1 MPILSFLQA
10 SFFQATFRKSQTTH
24 AYSTQTMPSLKA
36 HQLQDVQDVLRV
48 PLTGQEVLIPLGPQ
62 AFVLGK
68 LQPPL
73 QRSEANQDD
82 EEEMVEYHH
91 APASSATT
99 ARVEIMTRSQARAR
113 LQEEIDVLRDKQ
125 KSTKPKPS
133 TKSTPPIARTLAC
146 IEIREEYDEKD
157 RPVSAQAINLSKQLK
172 LIQKEYDQDNDDT
185 DDDETSVD
193 DDGNGSVA
201 SFGETIPLEK
211 SARLPA
217 SDTEYDRIASRLE
230 ELARLED
237 EGEKEIPSEIPSSTK
252 SVATSARRATNSGWG
267 KGFLNAKSS
276 SGNRKL
282 SSKVAVAKTN
292 SANKAAAPVSD
303 IGQAADLQKS
313 SLKEEST
320 STDQNRSDVGNQNQ
334 AAAINAKPKVVKF
347 SSEPDRVKEIPRIVR
362 ESFGTAPSEEV
373 PLNPHEPVAAPSLVV
388 VPPKP
393 RSIIDQSVLAD
404 AVQER
409 PRRSTEASQTQPS
422 PSTVATDGR
431 RTIDTSTAAVDSE
444 RLVGMSRFARER
456 QRQKQ

>member
-1 MPILSFLQA
+1 MP
-10 SFFQATFRKSQTTH
+10 
-24 AYSTQTMPSLKA
+24 PLKA

-73 QRSEANQDD
+73 QRSEANQN

-91 APASSATT
+91 DAASSTTT

-113 LQEEIDVLRDKQ
+113 LQEETDVLRDKQ

-172 LIQKEYDQDNDDT
+172 LIQKEYDQDNNDT

-201 SFGETIPLEK
+201 SFGETIPLEQ

-217 SDTEYDRIASRLE
+217 RDTEYDRIAARLE

-237 EGEKEIPSEIPSSTK
+237 EGEKEIPSESPSSTK
-252 SVATSARRATNSGWG
+252 IVTPSVRGTTGWG
-267 KGFLNAKSS
+267 KGFLNAKSN

-282 SSKVAVAKTN
+282 SSKVAAAKSN
-292 SANKAAAPVSD
+292 SANKTAEPMSD
-303 IGQAADLQKS
+303 TGQAAATRGNLQTR
-313 SLKEEST
+313 LNEEST

-334 AAAINAKPKVVKF
+334 AAAINGKPKVVKF

-362 ESFGTAPSEEV
+362 ESFGTTSAKEV
-373 PLNPHEPVAAPSLVV
+373 PLNPLESMAAPSLVV
-388 VPPKP
+388 GPPKP

-409 PRRSTEASQTQPS
+409 PRRSPTLPASAPFA
-422 PSTVATDGR
+422 VAPDHR
-431 RTIDTSTAAVDSE
+431 RAVDTSTAAGDSD
-444 RLVGMSRFARER
+444 RTAGMSRFARER
-456 QRQKQ
+456 QHQKQ